1 MGRKRIPG
9 LVERNGTWHID
20 KVIHGRRFCES
31 TGTRDQAEAEQ
42 ILALKMETVRQ
53 HIVYGVR
60 PPRTFREA
68 ATKYLNETTKRSLA
82 RDAQDLK
89 TLDPF
94 IGELRLNQVH
104 MGTLAPFIA
113 ARRKAGVKSATVNRS
128 LAVVRRILN
137 LAARLWRD
145 EEGLTW
151 LETPALL
158 QFVDWDDR
166 RAPYPIS
173 WDEQT
178 ALLQELPDHL
188 AKMALFKVNSGCRE
202 QEVCQLSWEWEVPI
216 PELDTSVFIIPRQ
229 RVKNG
234 EDRIVVLNRTA
245 RSVIDGQRGKHDEYV
260 FTYCGRPVT
269 RMYNSAW
276 KRART
281 KVGLPHLRVHDLK
294 HTWGRRL
301 RAAGVPLETRR
312 VLLGHKT
319 RDITTHYSAPEL
331 EELIEAAE
339 RVCEISRCNA
349 SRKIPALVVLRSK
362 MLEARPSKRRVELES

>member
-137 LAARLWRD
+137 LAARL
-145 EEGLTW
+145 
-151 LETPALL
+151 
-158 QFVDWDDR
+158 
-166 RAPYPIS
+166 
-173 WDEQT
+173 
-178 ALLQELPDHL
+178 
-188 AKMALFKVNSGCRE
+188 
-202 QEVCQLSWEWEVPI
+202 
-216 PELDTSVFIIPRQ
+216 
-229 RVKNG
+229 
-234 EDRIVVLNRTA
+234 
-245 RSVIDGQRGKHDEYV
+245 
-260 FTYCGRPVT
+260 
-269 RMYNSAW
+269 
-276 KRART
+276 
-281 KVGLPHLRVHDLK
+281 
-294 HTWGRRL
+294 
-301 RAAGVPLETRR
+301 
-312 VLLGHKT
+312 
-319 RDITTHYSAPEL
+319 
-331 EELIEAAE
+331 
-339 RVCEISRCNA
+339 
-349 SRKIPALVVLRSK
+349 
-362 MLEARPSKRRVELES
+362 